1 MKDAFKKSNLV
12 ANSKL
17 LKIKK
22 QPLSKMLD
30 ISTMT
35 KFRADQTL
43 VVSLTATGLMKD
55 LTH

>member
-1 MKDAFKKSNLV
+1 MKDGLKKCNLA

-17 LKIKK
+17 LKIKS

-35 KFRADQTL
+35 KFRAEQALTL
-43 VVSLTATGLMKD
+43 QA
-55 LTH
+55 